1 MFFKITGNE
10 DTFTTLTCMT
20 IHVALWACK
29 HNIHERDPALNKEKS
44 WLATPTTEFNRTY
57 HYSVTFACSLLTSIC
72 FSFFLLHSNS
82 FKCQLPV
89 RSQLLLWHVTYF
101 HVSGQSG
108 SFPLH
113 STQCPVGHQQVRLYH
128 DSRASISSNQCASPS
143 TSPISCSLDSQ
154 SRLERMEQKP
164 RQDFEAYSIR
174 LCNASITFAHLH
186 VFFPN
191 AHFSISNT
199 SYYTAK

>member
-1 MFFKITGNE
+1 
-10 DTFTTLTCMT
+10 MT
-20 IHVALWACK
+20 IHVALWVCK
-29 HNIHERDPALNKEKS
+29 HNIHKRDPALNKEKS
-44 WLATPTTEFNRTY
+44 WLATPTTEFNQTN
-57 HYSVTFACSLLTSIC
+57 HNSVTFACSLLTSIC
-72 FSFFLLHSNS
+72 FSFFFLHSNS

-113 STQCPVGHQQVRLYH
+113 CTQCPVGHQQVRLYH

-143 TSPISCSLDSQ
+143 NLSNQL
-154 SRLERMEQKP
+154 L
-164 RQDFEAYSIR
+164 IR
-174 LCNASITFAHLH
+174 LPIQAWTDGTKTTAGLWSLFDPSLQSFNYVCTSLC
-186 VFFPN
+186 FFFRFLCPN

-199 SYYTAK
+199 SYYTARTK